1 MCPDSR
7 CLFLGWFLFWFR
19 VCELVIPLTNKGAPR
34 SAFYIIHDC
43 PELST
48 GRYSQ
53 IRIEGIMNSSSEK
66 WNPRH
71 YTSNMKPWSQLME
84 TYHHVA
90 AQVNPADF
98 IIDLVSVH
106 SDGGATWMLLIC
118 EQRRQGW
125 GCPHKLQKTY
135 TFMMHDAF
143 NVLKC
148 VWLCRTCFFPEDW
161 WYSFVKA
168 PYLLSLRSLFSHA
181 ILYRPI
187 RSHQYEIWIRACLR
201 PLVVILKSKRCQC
214 FEKMRSSQFLPKPHG
229 SPCMIMAWATD
240 DKHHLTTIAC
250 PMLELDNLT
259 TIASHYPC
267 SMFWVQPFLHIQTLF
282 HASKICRSGSG
293 GRS

>member
-66 WNPRH
+66 WNPPH

-106 SDGGATWMLLIC
+106 SDGRATWMLLIC
-118 EQRRQGW
+118 DIRDGDALTSFRKGIASS
-125 GCPHKLQKTY
+125 C
-135 TFMMHDAF
+135 MMLSIDSSEF
-143 NVLKC
+143 GRLIDSYMSVNSEPVLPC
-148 VWLCRTCFFPEDW
+148 HTLT
-161 WYSFVKA
+161 
-168 PYLLSLRSLFSHA
+168 
-181 ILYRPI
+181 
-187 RSHQYEIWIRACLR
+187 SHQIRLR
-201 PLVVILKSKRCQC
+201 PLVVILKSK
-214 FEKMRSSQFLPKPHG
+214 
-229 SPCMIMAWATD
+229 
-240 DKHHLTTIAC
+240 
-250 PMLELDNLT
+250 EL
-259 TIASHYPC
+259 
-267 SMFWVQPFLHIQTLF
+267 SM
-282 HASKICRSGSG
+282 
-293 GRS
+293 

>member
-48 GRYSQ
+48 ERYSQ

-66 WNPRH
+66 WNPPH

-106 SDGGATWMLLIC
+106 SDGRATWMLLIC
-118 EQRRQGW
+118 EQGRQGW
-125 GCPHKLQKTY
+125 GCPHKLQKRY
-135 TFMMHDAF
+135 SFMMHETIHWLKWVWSSHWLIHVIFFSRKVDGT
-143 NVLKC
+143 VLSRGL
-148 VWLCRTCFFPEDW
+148 VR
-161 WYSFVKA
+161 
-168 PYLLSLRSLFSHA
+168 LLSSEPVLHCHTLT
-181 ILYRPI
+181 
-187 RSHQYEIWIRACLR
+187 SHQIRLR
-201 PLVVILKSKRCQC
+201 PLVAILKSK
-214 FEKMRSSQFLPKPHG
+214 SSRTCGAPNF
-229 SPCMIMAWATD
+229 
-240 DKHHLTTIAC
+240 
-250 PMLELDNLT
+250 
-259 TIASHYPC
+259 
-267 SMFWVQPFLHIQTLF
+267 FQTLIRLPVF
-282 HASKICRSGSG
+282 SWREQRMISIIWPP
-293 GRS
+293 

>member
-168 PYLLSLRSLFSHA
+168 PYLLSLRSLFFPCHT
-181 ILYRPI
+181 LP
-187 RSHQYEIWIRACLR
+187 SHQIPSVWNMNQGMFEAIGCH
-201 PLVVILKSKRCQC
+201 LKIK
-214 FEKMRSSQFLPKPHG
+214 EM
-229 SPCMIMAWATD
+229 
-240 DKHHLTTIAC
+240 
-250 PMLELDNLT
+250 
-259 TIASHYPC
+259 
-267 SMFWVQPFLHIQTLF
+267 SMFWENAELPISSKTSWESLHD
-282 HASKICRSGSG
+282 HGVSNGW
-293 GRS
+293 